1 MKDIAVTKMS
11 SRGQI
16 VIPTETRKGFH
27 RGDKFIVIRDG
38 DRLILKQA
46 KNLDKNFEEDLE
58 FARRTEEAFKRYE
71 AGEFKEVE
79 GKQFLE
85 ILEEW

>member
-16 VIPTETRKGFH
+16 VIPIETRKGFH

-58 FARRTEEAFKRYE
+58 FARRTEEAFERYE

-79 GKQFLE
+79 GKQFME

>member
-11 SRGQI
+11 SKGQI
-16 VIPTETRKGFH
+16 VIPAETRKGFQ

-38 DRLILKQA
+38 DRLILRPA

-58 FARRTEEAFKRYE
+58 FARRTEEAWKRYE
-71 AGEFKEVE
+71 AGNFHEVE
-79 GKQFLE
+79 GDHFLDL
-85 ILEEW
+85 LEEW